1 MLSEGIPA
9 DDTRL
14 PQKNRR
20 IAARRPFKGTVKVTC
35 SKGLLDLGR
44 NIAVKL
50 LDVSE
55 SGTRLTVNIALE
67 TSQEVLIL
75 LESQH
80 HARPIRTPGVVMW
93 CIPSGEN
100 TWTVGIRFGKY
111 LSYADFTHFT

>member
-1 MLSEGIPA
+1 MSSESVPA
-9 DDTRL
+9 IGVRL

-20 IAARRPFKGTVKVTC
+20 IAVRRPFKGKVKVTC
-35 SKGLLDLGR
+35 YKGLLDLGR

-55 SGTRLTVNIALE
+55 SGMCLTVNIALE
-67 TSQEVLIL
+67 KSQEVLIL
-75 LESQH
+75 LESQR

-93 CIPSGEN
+93 CIPSDEGN
-100 TWTVGIRFGKY
+100 WKVGIRWNKY